1 MITIYHNSHCSKSR
15 AALEFVQDRGHD
27 DVQVI
32 NYFSSPPSEDT
43 LRDLLRTAGLS
54 PHEAIRTNEQLYQ
67 DLGLSPETSDDD
79 LIATMVKHPRLIQ
92 RPIVSTD
99 KGVRLARPTE
109 VIEEIL

>member
-32 NYFSSPPSEDT
+32 NYLSSPPSEDT

-54 PHEAIRTNEQLYQ
+54 PPRGNTNKRAAL
-67 DLGLSPETSDDD
+67 
-79 LIATMVKHPRLIQ
+79 PRP
-92 RPIVSTD
+92 RP
-99 KGVRLARPTE
+99 LARNFRRRSHCYDGKTPPAYSTADR
-109 VIEEIL
+109 IHG